1 MTFHHVK
8 ITETIK
14 ELAMKYFQRESNRTS
29 LMTITSVN
37 LFDRDSKAII
47 LFTVLPENREHTAL
61 DFAKRKRAEFRDFI
75 KANARLRVIP
85 FIDFEIDMGEK
96 NRQRMDELTIVAS
109 DAGKSMTERIAAS
122 EPETPAKAEP
132 KEKVTRIR
140 KIKEIS
146 EGTKGKVVK
155 KRKNSVKV
163 VKLKEDE
170 D

>member
-8 ITETIK
+8 ISETIK
-14 ELAMKYFQRESNRTS
+14 ELAMKYFLRESNRTS
-29 LMTITSVN
+29 LMTITNVN

-61 DFAKRKRAEFRDFI
+61 DFAKRKRAEFRDYI

-109 DAGKSMTERIAAS
+109 DAGKNMAERISAG
-122 EPETPAKAEP
+122 EPDIATKVVP
-132 KEKVTRIR
+132 KEKSKKIR
-140 KIKEIS
+140 KVKEVS
-146 EGTKGKVVK
+146 ENEKPKVAK